1 MAKIIKP
8 PYFESVV
15 NAGEKRLL
23 DFLEINLPDDY
34 FLIPNIEIASTN
46 PRNQRTQYWEYD
58 LVVVAPHA
66 IYNIENK
73 DWKGRIE
80 GNDDYWY
87 VNDRQKPN
95 PLKTGRQ
102 KTAILASKLKE
113 ANYSWGKAWV
123 QNMVTL
129 SYSNSFEPLLW
140 QEAGKLSFTLTNSL
154 IKFILDPEKV
164 GTYENAI
171 NEIQNDIVQFLIGN
185 ISKKTADEKKEVEG
199 YEIIE
204 ILQQEPNYVEYL
216 VKPKGVT
223 SSIRKRVKE
232 YSLQVAGL
240 SPTELKQREESILNQ
255 FNALKKI
262 RVNPFILN
270 VEFKLDEE
278 NHLFY
283 EITDFLDENSL
294 RAEARNKTF
303 TFDEK
308 INIIKN
314 IMSALKEAH
323 EVNIFHRDVNPD
335 NIYLNNGYAYL
346 GNFGKSYFTD
356 HNEIGY
362 TVMPT
367 INESN
372 ATAYHPY
379 ELIAKDASRASDI
392 YSLGVLIYWLFTG
405 SEPIKN
411 PWELD
416 KLGGVLPKDKVP
428 SAINAALP
436 KWLDE
441 LCLKTIVTDDT
452 QRMESIAV
460 LESFINDAVKEQA
473 STVET
478 KKVKTVLEV
487 DSYDLKE
494 GDRVGDYIIHKILGR
509 GGYSRVFKVKHN
521 LQGEEY
527 ALKLFND
534 SVNISSVMDEYNA
547 LIKLSHPNIV
557 KFIWNGTTPNGQFFT
572 LTEFLDGET
581 LSIYTK
587 TDARLSVARIYKLGE
602 DILSALVMMQSQVKP
617 LLHRDIKPQNI
628 IWDKQ
633 DRFVLIDFNVA
644 SFSPDNKDFVG
655 TNPYLAPDLIEG
667 HNINWNLS
675 ADTFALGITLY
686 ELVCKQYPW
695 APGKMP
701 QLSKAPS
708 VPKELQPRL
717 SQDFSDFLLK
727 AIATSSNDRFKTAK
741 EMLEA
746 LILIGEDNLLEENK
760 APDQEVVNT
769 DQLYHVEV
777 LIAQHSFTMK
787 LFDKMSKYVEIRNT
801 VLSSLSKFKDKIQS
815 YKTSISF
822 QQKLKFLVKV
832 DGEVLISETFWNG
845 GARNFN
851 EGNIERVFLALKEAF
866 EENTNRLKEH
876 KIDIEGI
883 DIVDYVNSLFS
894 QSKSGNWGT
903 RVNDRASKYDELT
916 YSPSKLD
923 RKLIP
928 DILDARFKLII
939 ITGNAGDGKT
949 AFIRTIED
957 NNSVKELKRY
967 AHKNGAKFK
976 INGVGFE
983 SNYDGSQ
990 DENEKVN
997 NEVLEAFFKP
1007 FEGLSNYNEA
1017 NEGRII
1023 AINEGRLVEFLKTS
1037 QKYKHLHDTIDQ
1049 YFYNEG
1055 HFTLPNGLMIVNLN
1069 LRSVTAIDNN
1079 EPSLF
1084 RQQVKALTKKSLWS
1098 KCEGCAI
1105 ANKCFIKYNVD
1116 TFNDIASGNEI
1127 ITRMEWLVRTVA
1139 LKRELHITMRDLRS
1153 YISFMLTRDNGCQD
1167 VEDLLIESKYNPD
1180 HFWQFYYFN
1189 ITNPELDDA
1198 GNKDRLIKLL
1208 RETDIGSVAI
1218 PDLDRDLYFGQHIP
1232 RHYIEF
1238 ADRKLSLLD
1247 DFNNHKIW
1255 VPAHEQ
1261 TEEVVSKIKSIQK
1274 IFIRHQ
1280 YFEGRTNE
1288 YQKRIP
1294 YQSLHTFH
1302 KALNINEVVGH
1313 SNIKLEYST
1322 NTDVNCEEILKF
1334 DEQIL
1339 QNKLSFTTAFL
1350 KKFRKIIQ
1358 KENKGVKYLKISN
1371 DHSQYFQEF
1380 SFDPYKGC
1388 SWTGFKKA
1396 LNTLKIKKTLP
1407 FVYKDITENTL
1418 LNLKMSIS
1426 QAISMNEG
1434 CENEKI
1440 WQENLVLSSSEI
1452 NDPISKSFRL
1462 FNLNDF
1468 ELFINR
1474 TEHLV
1479 KYLEYEPDSLVF
1491 RHKKETHIQ
1500 LIISL
1505 DLFEMLYFIQQG
1517 YSPSLNDLRGRFI
1530 ELTIFKNL
1538 LENLTY
1544 KEVVV
1549 TKDNL
1554 EFYKIR
1560 KDVNNHLCIESMKF

>member
-8 PYFESVV
+8 PYFQDVV

-23 DFLEINLPDDY
+23 NYLEINLPEDY

-46 PRNQRTQYWEYD
+46 TRNQRTQYWEYD

-113 ANYSWGKAWV
+113 ANYNWGKAWV

-129 SYSNSFEPLLW
+129 SYNNSFEPLLW
-140 QEAGKLSFTLTNSL
+140 QEASKLTFTLTDSL
-154 IKFILDPEKV
+154 IKYIKDPEKI
-164 GTYENAI
+164 GTYDNAI
-171 NEIQNDIVQFLIGN
+171 GDVQNDIIQFLIGN
-185 ISKKTADEKKEVEG
+185 QSKKTANEKKEVEG

-240 SPTELKQREESILNQ
+240 SPNELKQREESILNQ

-262 RVNPFILN
+262 RINPFILN

-303 TFDEK
+303 TFEEK
-308 INIIKN
+308 INLIRNII
-314 IMSALKEAH
+314 SALKEAH

-405 SEPIKN
+405 IEPIKN

-416 KLGGVLPKDKVP
+416 KMGGVLPKEKLP

-441 LCLKTIVTDDT
+441 LCLNTIVTDDT
-452 QRMESIAV
+452 GRMESMTA
-460 LESFINDAVKEQA
+460 LESFINDAIKEQS
-473 STVET
+473 STVII
-478 KKVKTVLEV
+478 KKDKPILDV

-494 GDRVGDYIIHKILGR
+494 GDRVGDFIIYKILGR

-521 LQGEEY
+521 LQGEDY

-581 LSIYTK
+581 LSTYTK
-587 TDARLSVARIYKLGE
+587 TDANLPVTRVYKLGVE
-602 DILSALVMMQSQVKP
+602 ILSALVLMQSQEKP

-633 DRFVLIDFNVA
+633 DRFVLIDFNVS

-701 QLSKAPS
+701 QLSKAPAN
-708 VPKELQPRL
+708 PKDLQPRL
-717 SQDFSDFLLK
+717 SQDFSDFLLR
-727 AIATSSNDRFKTAK
+727 AIATNNEGRFESAQA
-741 EMLEA
+741 MLEA
-746 LILIGEDNLLEENK
+746 LISIGDDNLFEENK
-760 APDQEVVNT
+760 TASQEAVNT
-769 DQLYHVEV
+769 DQLYHIEV
-777 LIAQHSFTMK
+777 FITQNSFRMK
-787 LFDKMSKYVEIRNT
+787 LFDKMSKYSEIRNT
-801 VLSSLSKFKDKIQS
+801 VLSSLNKFKDKIQG
-815 YKTSISF
+815 YKNAISF
-822 QQKLKFLVKV
+822 GDKLKFLVKV
-832 DGEVLISETFWNG
+832 DSEVLISETFWNG

-851 EGNIERVFLALKEAF
+851 EGNIEKVYKALKDAF

-876 KIDIEGI
+876 KIDVEGI
-883 DIVDYVNSLFS
+883 DIVDYINSLFS

-903 RVNDRASKYDELT
+903 RVNDRASKYDDLT

-957 NNSVKELKRY
+957 NKSINELKRY
-967 AHKNGAKFK
+967 GHKNGAKFK
-976 INGVGFE
+976 INDVSFE

-997 NEVLEAFFKP
+997 NEVLESFFKP
-1007 FEGLSNYNEA
+1007 FEGLSNYN
-1017 NEGRII
+1017 NSKEGRII

-1055 HFTLPNGLMIVNLN
+1055 HFMLPNGLMIVNLN
-1069 LRSVTAIDNN
+1069 LRSVTAIDNI
-1079 EPSLF
+1079 ESSLF
-1084 RQQVKALTKKSLWS
+1084 RQQVKALTNKSLWT

-1116 TFNDIASGNEI
+1116 TFNDVASGDEI
-1127 ITRMEWLVRTVA
+1127 ITRMEWLIRTVA

-1153 YISFMLTRDNGCQD
+1153 YISFMLTRDYGCED
-1167 VEDLLIESKYNPD
+1167 IEDLLSGSINSPD
-1180 HFWQFYYFN
+1180 SYWQFYYFN
-1189 ITNPELDDA
+1189 ITNPELDDV

-1218 PDLDRDLYFGQHIP
+1218 PDLDRDLFFGQHIP
-1232 RHYIEF
+1232 RHYLEF
-1238 ADRKLSLLD
+1238 ADRNLNLFD
-1247 DFNNHKIW
+1247 DFNNHKSW

-1261 TEEVVSKIKSIQK
+1261 TDDTIKKIKSIQK
-1274 IFIRHQ
+1274 IFVRHQ
-1280 YFEGRTNE
+1280 YFEGRINE

-1294 YQSLHTFH
+1294 YQSLHTFY
-1302 KALNINEVVGH
+1302 KALNINEVVEN
-1313 SNIKLEYST
+1313 SNIKLEYTT
-1322 NTDVNCEEILKF
+1322 NTDTNNEEILKF

-1339 QNKLSFTTAFL
+1339 QHRNSFTITFL
-1350 KKFRKIIQ
+1350 KKIREIIQ
-1358 KENKGVKYLKISN
+1358 KENQGVKYLKISN
-1371 DHSQYFQEF
+1371 DYSQYSQEITF
-1380 SFDPYKGC
+1380 ERYKGS
-1388 SWTGFKKA
+1388 SWIDFKQVSNA
-1396 LNTLKIKKTLP
+1396 AKIKKILP
-1407 FVYKDITENTL
+1407 LVYQKITANTL
-1418 LNLKMSIS
+1418 LSLKMSIS

-1452 NDPISKSFRL
+1452 SDPISKSFRL
-1462 FNLNDF
+1462 FKLNDF

-1474 TEHLV
+1474 TDHLV

-1491 RHKKETHIQ
+1491 RHKKEIHIK
-1500 LIISL
+1500 LVISL

-1544 KEVVV
+1544 NEVVV
-1549 TKDNL
+1549 TKDNM
-1554 EFYKIR
+1554 EFYKIS
-1560 KDVNNHLCIESMKF
+1560 KDLSNHLCIESMKF

>member
-8 PYFESVV
+8 PYFQDVV

-23 DFLEINLPDDY
+23 NYLEINLPEDY
-34 FLIPNIEIASTN
+34 ILIPNIEIASTN

-95 PLKTGRQ
+95 PLKTNRQ

-113 ANYSWGKAWV
+113 ANFNWGKAWI
-123 QNMVTL
+123 NNLVTL
-129 SYSNSFEPLLW
+129 SYPNSFEPLLW
-140 QEAGKLSFTLTNSL
+140 LEAGKLSFTLTNKL
-154 IKFILDPEKV
+154 IDFIREPEKDDQNKNSIV
-164 GTYENAI
+164 N
-171 NEIQNDIVQFLIGN
+171 IQNDIVQFLIGN
-185 ISKKTADEKKEVEG
+185 QSKKAANEKKEVEG

-240 SPTELKQREESILNQ
+240 SPNELKQREESILNQ

-303 TFDEK
+303 TFEEK
-308 INIIKN
+308 INLIKN

-362 TVMPT
+362 TVMAT

-416 KLGGVLPKDKVP
+416 KLGGVLPKDLLP

-441 LCLKTIVTDDT
+441 LCLQTIVTDDT
-452 QRMESIAV
+452 ARIESIYAI
-460 LESFINDAVKEQA
+460 ESFINDAVKEQSSIA
-473 STVET
+473 VI
-478 KKVKTVLEV
+478 KKDKPILEV

-494 GDRVGDYIIHKILGR
+494 GDRVGDYIIHKTLGR

-521 LQGEEY
+521 LQGEDY

-587 TDARLSVARIYKLGE
+587 TDASLSVARIYKLGE
-602 DILSALVMMQSQVKP
+602 DILSALVMMQSQEKP

-675 ADTFALGITLY
+675 ADTFALGITLF

-701 QLSKAPS
+701 QLSKAPAN
-708 VPKELQPRL
+708 PKELQPRL

-727 AIATSSNDRFKTAK
+727 AIATNSEGRFESAK
-741 EMLEA
+741 AMLKA

-760 APDQEVVNT
+760 ASAQEAVNT

-777 LIAQHSFTMK
+777 FIAQNSFSMK
-787 LFDKMSKYVEIRNT
+787 LFDKMSKYSEIRNT
-801 VLSSLSKFKDKIQS
+801 VLSSLNKFKDKIQG
-815 YKTSISF
+815 YKNAISF
-822 QQKLKFLVKV
+822 EDKLKFLVKV
-832 DGEVLISETFWNG
+832 DSEVLISETFWNG

-851 EGNIERVFLALKEAF
+851 EGNIERVYKALKDAF

-876 KIDIEGI
+876 KIDVEGI

-967 AHKNGAKFK
+967 GHKNGAKFK
-976 INGVGFE
+976 INDVGFE

-990 DENEKVN
+990 DENDKVN
-997 NEVLEAFFKP
+997 NEVLESFFKP
-1007 FEGLSNYNEA
+1007 FEGLSNYNDSK
-1017 NEGRII
+1017 EGRII

-1055 HFTLPNGLMIVNLN
+1055 HFVLPNGLMIVNLN
-1069 LRSVTAIDNN
+1069 LRSVTAISNN
-1079 EPSLF
+1079 ESSLF
-1084 RQQVKALTKKSLWS
+1084 RQQVKALTNKSLWS
-1098 KCEGCAI
+1098 KCNGCPI

-1116 TFNDIASGNEI
+1116 TFNDIASGDEI
-1127 ITRMEWLVRTVA
+1127 ITRMEWLLRTVG

-1153 YISFMLTRDNGCQD
+1153 FISFMLTRDYGCQD
-1167 VEDLLIESKYNPD
+1167 VEDLLDKNNSAPD
-1180 HFWQFYYFN
+1180 FFWQLFYFN
-1189 ITNPELDDA
+1189 ITNPLLDDA

-1218 PDLDRDLYFGQHIP
+1218 PDLDRDLFFGQHIQ
-1232 RHYIEF
+1232 RNYIEF
-1238 ADRKLSLLD
+1238 SDRKWNLFD

-1255 VPAHEQ
+1255 APAHEQ
-1261 TEEVVSKIKSIQK
+1261 TEELINKIKSIQK
-1274 IFIRHQ
+1274 IFVRHQ
-1280 YFEGRTNE
+1280 YFEGRINE

-1294 YQSLHTFH
+1294 YQSLHPFY
-1302 KALNINEVVGH
+1302 KALNASEVVDY
-1313 SNIKLEYST
+1313 SNIKLNYST
-1322 NTDVNCEEILKF
+1322 NTAGDKEKILKF
-1334 DEQIL
+1334 NETEL
-1339 QNKLSFTTAFL
+1339 QNKINFTKSFMKRVKEIVQF
-1350 KKFRKIIQ
+1350 
-1358 KENKGVKYLKISN
+1358 ENKGIKNLIISN
-1371 DHSQYFQEF
+1371 LYSQYNQEIVF
-1380 SFDPYKGC
+1380 ETYKGC
-1388 SWTGFKKA
+1388 SWTDFKRV
-1396 LNTLKIKKTLP
+1396 LNVEKIKKTLP
-1407 FVYKDITENTL
+1407 LIYQKITVNTL

-1452 NDPISKSFRL
+1452 SDPISKSFRL
-1462 FNLNDF
+1462 FRLNDF

-1474 TEHLV
+1474 TDHLV

-1500 LIISL
+1500 LVISL

-1544 KEVVV
+1544 NEVVV
-1549 TKDNL
+1549 TKDNM
-1554 EFYKIR
+1554 EFYKIS